1 MNDKKGERQNM
12 SNSYI
17 YGNKI
22 CWQNLILSD
31 ILLKINPLLVNLRSL
46 ENKSTEKDVA
56 ADTVAK
62 QIC

>member
-1 MNDKKGERQNM
+1 M

-31 ILLKINPLLVNLRSL
+31 LLLKINPLYSDLRRL
-46 ENKSTEKDVA
+46 ENKSTEKDA
-56 ADTVAK
+56 LADTVAK

>member
-17 YGNKI
+17 YGNRI

-31 ILLKINPLLVNLRSL
+31 LLLKINPLYSDLRRL
-46 ENKSTEKDVA
+46 ENKSTEKDA
-56 ADTVAK
+56 LADTVAK

>member
-1 MNDKKGERQNM
+1 M

-46 ENKSTEKDVA
+46 ENKSTEKDVT

>member
-1 MNDKKGERQNM
+1 M

-17 YGNKI
+17 FGNKI
-22 CWQNLILSD
+22 CWQNLILSEV
-31 ILLKINPLLVNLRSL
+31 LLKINPLYSNQRRL
-46 ENKSTEKDVA
+46 EYKSTEKDVP